1 MSIEAIDHVNIR
13 ASAGDVAKLKRFY
26 CDVVGLREG
35 WRPGFESR
43 GHWLYAGEKPVIH
56 LVESA
61 DQSAVTRAGGVDH
74 LAFRC
79 LSLELFKVRLQTL
92 GIEYQLSRV
101 PELGNEQLLFR
112 DPVGI
117 GVEISAGSA

>member
-13 ASAGDVAKLKRFY
+13 ASAGDIAKLKRFY
-26 CDVVGLREG
+26 CDVVGLRDG
-35 WRPGFESR
+35 WRPAFKSR

-61 DQSAVTRAGGVDH
+61 DQSATTRAGGVDH

-79 LSLELFKVRLQTL
+79 ANLEPFKVRLQTL

-101 PELGNEQLLFR
+101 PDLGNEQLLFR
-112 DPVGI
+112 DPVGM
-117 GVEISAGSA
+117 GVELSAGST